1 MTTAVSNT
9 ASTGSSAATGA
20 TTAKHKTWDTM
31 GAGDFLKLLTT
42 QLKNQDPTAPVDNAQ
57 MVAQLAQ
64 FSALSN
70 STATN
75 ETLKTISDQI
85 AKLGGKVSTPST

>member
-1 MTTAVSNT
+1 MTTAVSGT
-9 ASTGSSAATGA
+9 SSAAAAAAASSTTGS
-20 TTAKHKTWDTM
+20 THKTWDTM

-42 QLKNQDPTAPVDNAQ
+42 QLNNQDPTAPVDNAQ

-70 STATN
+70 TAATN
-75 ETLKTISDQI
+75 TTLKTISDQI
-85 AKLGGKVSTPST
+85 AKLGGTAPSA